1 MFLGISMIVKFRVY
15 NCILRFPRFCFKKKK
30 ILFGLEFLG
39 VKLPEI
45 QIIDGH
51 GQLGTLY

>member
-1 MFLGISMIVKFRVY
+1 MVN
-15 NCILRFPRFCFKKKK
+15 NCILRFPRFCFYLKKKKK

-39 VKLPEI
+39 VKPPEI